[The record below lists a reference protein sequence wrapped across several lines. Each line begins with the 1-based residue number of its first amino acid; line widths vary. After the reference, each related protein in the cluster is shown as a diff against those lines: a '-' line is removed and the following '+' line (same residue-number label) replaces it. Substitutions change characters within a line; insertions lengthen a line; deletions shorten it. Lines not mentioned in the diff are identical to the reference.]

1 MLKSLRVPERLFRL
15 AMWAVSIVFA
25 WFLIQLGGKIV
36 GELPGVDQAVT
47 REQFMDSTQVARR
60 EHVRDS
66 LVTVRRERD
75 AARERAQLALTA
87 ASHAYEAQR
96 QSFDNWIQTRRATT
110 DPRQDPE
117 VIARTRELD
126 VLKSGEREA
135 QAQVER
141 IDADLVAINQRT
153 NAVQLEESQ
162 AYTEANGRFERAQF
176 WQQLRVF
183 LIRLAITLPL
193 LVFAGWLVARKRKD
207 QYWPLWRGVVLFGL
221 FAFFFELVPYL
232 PSYGGYVRYGV
243 GVIASAIAG
252 VYVIRAMQRYLAK
265 RAEVE
270 QQTESE
276 RRQSLG
282 YEEALRHMG
291 AGVCPGCERAFAT
304 DGQGKPANFCVHCG
318 MTLFDECGAC
328 TTRKNAFFHYC
339 PACGAAAAGPQGH
352 APAGPTTPT
361 VPPVAAPPGSP
372 LGTGVTEPVSR
383 G

>member
-47 REQFMDSTQVARR
+47 PEQFMDANQVARR
-60 EHVRDS
+60 RVVRDS
-66 LVTVRRERD
+66 LTAVRRERD

-339 PACGAAAAGPQGH
+339 PACGTAAAGPQGH

-372 LGTGVTEPVSR
+372 LGTGVTETAGR